1 MIKGKAHGAGGSIDT
16 EAVGKDVSVCEQD
29 LRMLNV
35 LKPILKSML
44 RETKEILGSVRIKRK
59 GIKRAVQLKSK
70 GGSLRL
76 NLGCGPSK
84 RPGFVGLDLSPDADI
99 QWDIHSMGSFF

>member
-1 MIKGKAHGAGGSIDT
+1 MDTIKGKAHGAGGSLDT

-29 LRMLNV
+29 LRVLNV
-35 LKPILKSML
+35 LKPILKSMF
-44 RETKEILGSVRIKRK
+44 RETQEILGSVRIKRK

-76 NLGCGPSK
+76 NLGWWPVKKARFCGL
-84 RPGFVGLDLSPDADI
+84 R
-99 QWDIHSMGSFF
+99 SFTGC